1 MKFAHTLLLQI
12 PESCE
17 LSDAALQ
24 FLTQA
29 HQSTCATRHGL
40 HKARLSPPSCSSWV
54 CLAGSADAKTA
65 PNRGPA
71 CLIIAWGSYLNFSF
85 LPSLSFP
92 QNCWASHC
100 ACINAS
106 ASTLPSVTRGSSK
119 AATSQVHAQKEKQ
132 WNRWSR
138 QASAPPSADWEPLW
152 FEAGQGGGGS
162 SRSLI
167 SLKISFVERVI
178 SPSGS
183 SLWFP

>member
-1 MKFAHTLLLQI
+1 MCNKTRPTQSKALPTLLLI
-12 PESCE
+12 MSLP
-17 LSDAALQ
+17 
-24 FLTQA
+24 
-29 HQSTCATRHGL
+29 GWV
-40 HKARLSPPSCSSWV
+40 SW
-54 CLAGSADAKTA
+54 CQKCPGKTA

-152 FEAGQGGGGS
+152 FEAGQGGGGLSQS
-162 SRSLI
+162 SI